1 MSKYIEELMSPQ
13 LMFAMYGFIAFV
25 VALYLLSVVYVFI
38 DAKRRGVQA
47 FWAWGLLAL
56 VPFVGLMAYIVMR
69 PASYVADREEQEL
82 DMAPAPTAA
91 PPSRRTSSS
100 ARCATR
106 RSATSAPRASA
117 RWRRTGRSAPSAELT
132 SNRRELPR
140 APHGADEP
148 RRNAPVTLW
157 MAGAFLFRASWRSS
171 GLEAQLRGQTGT
183 LEKLQR

>member
-82 DMAPAPTAA
+82 DMALRERQLAQYGSCPNCGTTIEKDFIVCQVCNTQVRNVCPTCKR
-91 PPSRRTSSS
+91 P
-100 ARCATR
+100 
-106 RSATSAPRASA
+106 
-117 RWRRTGRSAPSAELT
+117 
-132 SNRRELPR
+132 
-140 APHGADEP
+140 
-148 RRNAPVTLW
+148 
-157 MAGAFLFRASWRSS
+157 
-171 GLEAQLRGQTGT
+171 LEAHWKVCPFCRTHIQ
-183 LEKLQR
+183 

>member
-47 FWAWGLLAL
+47 FWAWGLFAF

-82 DMAPAPTAA
+82 DMALRERQLAQYGSCPNCGTTIEKDFIVCPVCNTQVRNVCPTCKR
-91 PPSRRTSSS
+91 P
-100 ARCATR
+100 
-106 RSATSAPRASA
+106 
-117 RWRRTGRSAPSAELT
+117 
-132 SNRRELPR
+132 
-140 APHGADEP
+140 
-148 RRNAPVTLW
+148 
-157 MAGAFLFRASWRSS
+157 
-171 GLEAQLRGQTGT
+171 LEAHWKVCPFCRTHIQ
-183 LEKLQR
+183 

>member
-82 DMAPAPTAA
+82 DMALRERQLAQYGSCPTIEKDFIVC
-91 PPSRRTSSS
+91 PVCNTQV
-100 ARCATR
+100 
-106 RSATSAPRASA
+106 
-117 RWRRTGRSAPSAELT
+117 
-132 SNRRELPR
+132 
-140 APHGADEP
+140 
-148 RRNAPVTLW
+148 RNVCPTCK
-157 MAGAFLFRASWRSS
+157 RP
-171 GLEAQLRGQTGT
+171 LEAHWKVCPFCRTHIQ
-183 LEKLQR
+183 

>member
-1 MSKYIEELMSPQ
+1 MSKYIEGLMSPQ

-82 DMAPAPTAA
+82 DMALRERQLAQYGSCPNCGTTIEKDFIVCPVCNTQVRNVCPTCKR
-91 PPSRRTSSS
+91 P
-100 ARCATR
+100 
-106 RSATSAPRASA
+106 
-117 RWRRTGRSAPSAELT
+117 
-132 SNRRELPR
+132 
-140 APHGADEP
+140 
-148 RRNAPVTLW
+148 
-157 MAGAFLFRASWRSS
+157 
-171 GLEAQLRGQTGT
+171 LEAHWKVCPFCRTHIQ
-183 LEKLQR
+183 

>member
-1 MSKYIEELMSPQ
+1 MAHYIEELMSPQ

-82 DMAPAPTAA
+82 DMALRERQLAQYGSCPNCGTTIEKDFIVCPVCNTQVRNVCPTCKR
-91 PPSRRTSSS
+91 P
-100 ARCATR
+100 
-106 RSATSAPRASA
+106 
-117 RWRRTGRSAPSAELT
+117 
-132 SNRRELPR
+132 
-140 APHGADEP
+140 
-148 RRNAPVTLW
+148 
-157 MAGAFLFRASWRSS
+157 
-171 GLEAQLRGQTGT
+171 LEAHWKVCPFCRTHIQ
-183 LEKLQR
+183 

>member
-82 DMAPAPTAA
+82 DMALRERQLAQYGSCPNCGTTSEKDFIVCPVCNTQVRNVCPTCKR
-91 PPSRRTSSS
+91 P
-100 ARCATR
+100 
-106 RSATSAPRASA
+106 
-117 RWRRTGRSAPSAELT
+117 
-132 SNRRELPR
+132 
-140 APHGADEP
+140 
-148 RRNAPVTLW
+148 
-157 MAGAFLFRASWRSS
+157 
-171 GLEAQLRGQTGT
+171 LEAHWKVCPFCRTHIQ
-183 LEKLQR
+183 

>member
-82 DMAPAPTAA
+82 DMALRERQLAQYGSCPNCGTTIEKGFIVCPVCNTQVRNVCPTCKR
-91 PPSRRTSSS
+91 P
-100 ARCATR
+100 
-106 RSATSAPRASA
+106 
-117 RWRRTGRSAPSAELT
+117 
-132 SNRRELPR
+132 
-140 APHGADEP
+140 
-148 RRNAPVTLW
+148 
-157 MAGAFLFRASWRSS
+157 
-171 GLEAQLRGQTGT
+171 LEAHWKVCPFCRTHIQ
-183 LEKLQR
+183 

>member
-47 FWAWGLLAL
+47 FWDWGLLAL

-82 DMAPAPTAA
+82 DMALRERQLAQYGSCPNCGTSIEKDFIVCPVCNTQVRNVCPTCKR
-91 PPSRRTSSS
+91 P
-100 ARCATR
+100 
-106 RSATSAPRASA
+106 
-117 RWRRTGRSAPSAELT
+117 
-132 SNRRELPR
+132 
-140 APHGADEP
+140 
-148 RRNAPVTLW
+148 
-157 MAGAFLFRASWRSS
+157 
-171 GLEAQLRGQTGT
+171 LEAHWKVCPFCRTHIQ
-183 LEKLQR
+183 

>member
-82 DMAPAPTAA
+82 DMALRERQLAQYGSCSNCGTTIEKDFIVCPVCNTQVRNVCPTCKR
-91 PPSRRTSSS
+91 P
-100 ARCATR
+100 
-106 RSATSAPRASA
+106 
-117 RWRRTGRSAPSAELT
+117 
-132 SNRRELPR
+132 
-140 APHGADEP
+140 
-148 RRNAPVTLW
+148 
-157 MAGAFLFRASWRSS
+157 
-171 GLEAQLRGQTGT
+171 LEAHWKVCPFCRTHIQ
-183 LEKLQR
+183 

>member
-82 DMAPAPTAA
+82 DMALRERQLAQYGSCLNCGTTIEKDFIVCPVCNTQVRNVCPTCKR
-91 PPSRRTSSS
+91 P
-100 ARCATR
+100 
-106 RSATSAPRASA
+106 
-117 RWRRTGRSAPSAELT
+117 
-132 SNRRELPR
+132 
-140 APHGADEP
+140 
-148 RRNAPVTLW
+148 
-157 MAGAFLFRASWRSS
+157 
-171 GLEAQLRGQTGT
+171 LEAHWKVCPFCRTHIQ
-183 LEKLQR
+183 

>member
-69 PASYVADREEQEL
+69 PASYVADREEQKL
-82 DMAPAPTAA
+82 DMAL
-91 PPSRRTSSS
+91 
-100 ARCATR
+100 
-106 RSATSAPRASA
+106 
-117 RWRRTGRSAPSAELT
+117 RWRQLAQYGSCPNCGTTIEKDFIVCPVCNT
-132 SNRRELPR
+132 QV
-140 APHGADEP
+140 
-148 RRNAPVTLW
+148 RNVCPTCK
-157 MAGAFLFRASWRSS
+157 RP
-171 GLEAQLRGQTGT
+171 LEAHWKVCPFCRTHIQ
-183 LEKLQR
+183 

>member
-82 DMAPAPTAA
+82 DMALRERQLAQYGSCPNCGTTIEKDFIVCPTCKR
-91 PPSRRTSSS
+91 P
-100 ARCATR
+100 
-106 RSATSAPRASA
+106 
-117 RWRRTGRSAPSAELT
+117 
-132 SNRRELPR
+132 
-140 APHGADEP
+140 
-148 RRNAPVTLW
+148 
-157 MAGAFLFRASWRSS
+157 
-171 GLEAQLRGQTGT
+171 LEAHWKVCPFCRTHIQ
-183 LEKLQR
+183 

>member
-47 FWAWGLLAL
+47 FWAWVLLAL

-82 DMAPAPTAA
+82 DMALRERQLAQYGSCPNCGTTIEKDFIVCPVCNTQVRNVCPTCKR
-91 PPSRRTSSS
+91 P
-100 ARCATR
+100 
-106 RSATSAPRASA
+106 
-117 RWRRTGRSAPSAELT
+117 
-132 SNRRELPR
+132 
-140 APHGADEP
+140 
-148 RRNAPVTLW
+148 
-157 MAGAFLFRASWRSS
+157 
-171 GLEAQLRGQTGT
+171 LEAHWKVCPFCRTHIQ
-183 LEKLQR
+183 

>member
-82 DMAPAPTAA
+82 DMALRERQLAQYGSCPNCGTTIEKDFIVCPVCNTQV
-91 PPSRRTSSS
+91 RNVCRTCK
-100 ARCATR
+100 R
-106 RSATSAPRASA
+106 P
-117 RWRRTGRSAPSAELT
+117 
-132 SNRRELPR
+132 
-140 APHGADEP
+140 
-148 RRNAPVTLW
+148 
-157 MAGAFLFRASWRSS
+157 
-171 GLEAQLRGQTGT
+171 LEAHWKVCPFCRTHIQ
-183 LEKLQR
+183 

>member
-56 VPFVGLMAYIVMR
+56 FPFVGLMAYIVMR

-82 DMAPAPTAA
+82 DMALRERQLAQYGSCPNCGTTIEKDFIVCPVCNTQVRNVCPTCKR
-91 PPSRRTSSS
+91 P
-100 ARCATR
+100 
-106 RSATSAPRASA
+106 
-117 RWRRTGRSAPSAELT
+117 
-132 SNRRELPR
+132 
-140 APHGADEP
+140 
-148 RRNAPVTLW
+148 
-157 MAGAFLFRASWRSS
+157 
-171 GLEAQLRGQTGT
+171 LEAHWKVCPFCRTHIQ
-183 LEKLQR
+183 